1 MEKNMRI
8 KNLKLKEGMDRDDYA
23 WHRELQNQQKEEKE
37 SKAGILKKIK
47 DAIAKLKASYKFKI
61 DVPDDGHDDSDLKK
75 YSSDG
80 VKPNTDPAEQN
91 IQKNTQ
97 LSWDPKDAVDLYKS
111 GKPYF
116 KYRVWNPVEDKNF
129 ITYVVDKVKK
139 MLGDD
144 SEGVTPENVK
154 LAFESIRDKKDR
166 NALYES
172 YLTTTGNKEILFG
185 QTIKLK
191 ELLK

>member
-1 MEKNMRI
+1 M
-8 KNLKLKEGMDRDDYA
+8 
-23 WHRELQNQQKEEKE
+23 
-37 SKAGILKKIK
+37 
-47 DAIAKLKASYKFKI
+47 
-61 DVPDDGHDDSDLKK
+61 
-75 YSSDG
+75 
-80 VKPNTDPAEQN
+80 
-91 IQKNTQ
+91 
-97 LSWDPKDAVDLYKS
+97 
-111 GKPYF
+111 
-116 KYRVWNPVEDKNF
+116 WNPVEDKNF

>member
-1 MEKNMRI
+1 MRI

-37 SKAGILKKIK
+37 SKTDLLKKIK
-47 DAIAKLKASYKFKI
+47 DAIAKLKANYKFKI
-61 DVPDDGHDDSDLKK
+61 DEPDDGHDDSDLKK
-75 YSSDG
+75 YASDG

-97 LSWDPKDAVDLYKS
+97 MGWDPKDAVELYKS

-116 KYRVWNPVEDKNF
+116 KYRMWNPVEDKNF

-139 MLGDD
+139 LLGSD

-154 LAFESIRDKKDR
+154 LAFESEEIKKDSKK
-166 NALYES
+166 LYET
-172 YLTTTGNKEILFG
+172 YLLNTGNKQMLFG

-191 ELLK
+191 DLLKD